1 MSTARIK
8 AELQALRD
16 NLKSSEPDA
25 NAIRHSLLSMAS
37 HTVALSGEPI
47 FDEATRSK
55 LHRLANALRNFSSQF

>member
-1 MSTARIK
+1 MGTARIK

-16 NLKSSEPDA
+16 NLKSGQPDT

-37 HTVALSGEPI
+37 HTAAISGEPMV
-47 FDEATRSK
+47 DEATRPK